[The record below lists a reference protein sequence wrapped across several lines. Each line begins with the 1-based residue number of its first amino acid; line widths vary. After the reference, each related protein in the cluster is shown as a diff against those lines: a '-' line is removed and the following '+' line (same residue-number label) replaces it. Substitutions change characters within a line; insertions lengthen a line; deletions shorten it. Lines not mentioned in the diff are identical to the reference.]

1 MGAADYDA
9 FIKAKAAT
17 SVAVGFEAKDLGG
30 DLFDFQRA
38 IVEWACRRGRAA
50 IFADTGLGKTAMQV
64 GMGAAG
70 QRAHGRRRADCGPL
84 VRCAA
89 DRRGSREV
97 RHSMSGTAAIRRM
110 TQSRGS
116 R

>member
-1 MGAADYDA
+1 MADGMIDDYDA

-17 SVAVGFEAKDLGG
+17 SIAAGFEPQDMGG

-64 GMGAAG
+64 EWARQVNEHTGGDVLIAAPLCVAQPVRGAGA
-70 QRAHGRRRADCGPL
+70 
-84 VRCAA
+84 
-89 DRRGSREV
+89 
-97 RHSMSGTAAIRRM
+97 
-110 TQSRGS
+110 SRGGAFAELEAA
-116 R
+116 